1 MSAYERERAV
11 MKAYS
16 VAERLVSAIAA
27 ASFTITSWATSSRRE
42 REREREKERKKE
54 REECVIDCDR
64 LIKKYS

>member
-42 REREREKERKKE
+42 RERERERKKE
-54 REECVIDCDR
+54 RKRGVRD
-64 LIKKYS
+64 